1 MAAPESRK
9 RYGCARRKRGATR
22 ASPTAAVAATYR
34 NVEVGLSA
42 GELSKQSLQVRR
54 SSAPPVTLMLEVSVG
69 GRPAAGATVTVQPA
83 RDTSRSRHRAPHSKL
98 PGLRRS
104 PENSF
109 DFECGCLD
117 LSVRGASA
125 TQRFACVLLTQLGT
139 GASMES
145 SLWSLRGPQRGQARL
160 QAAADLRARRIDG
173 ALARVRHL
181 ARPWSRSSRVTR
193 TRNDPQGRREAPRDP
208 RVLDRRALSFEATK
222 LATASARALRAWL
235 RRRP

>member
-1 MAAPESRK
+1 MRKAETWRDKSLTDSSGSGNISEGRGRTLRGRALEAVPAGAAK
-9 RYGCARRKRGATR
+9 
-22 ASPTAAVAATYR
+22 
-34 NVEVGLSA
+34 L
-42 GELSKQSLQVRR
+42 
-54 SSAPPVTLMLEVSVG
+54 SSARHLDARGLRGG